1 MIQIIHPLLGE
12 PKPSANF
19 EHERDLTAA
28 LGLAFQFAAQLPSH
42 QRQPLATF
50 AALARGALQ
59 VGQMRVY
66 VNAAYACVG
75 YVIWA
80 ALTPDVERLYIS
92 GRPRPLA
99 DWEFSDGTSPWV
111 LDFAVAPGLVRP
123 VMEDL
128 RDLVF
133 QDYNQLTYFRQKG
146 SRLTCKRLTRD
157 DRTSFMT
164 AGRREQEVAK

>member
-1 MIQIIHPLLGE
+1 
-12 PKPSANF
+12 
-19 EHERDLTAA
+19 
-28 LGLAFQFAAQLPSH
+28 
-42 QRQPLATF
+42 
-50 AALARGALQ
+50 
-59 VGQMRVY
+59 MRVY